1 MTSITNEPRLL
12 IVGASSGIGRSLAE
26 HALQRGAH
34 VCVSARS
41 ADALEEIC
49 AQGDGRGHAIVAD
62 LARPDDCRRMVDV
75 AAGAMGGLDAVVIAA
90 GWGTL
95 SMMTDADPDMWRQAF
110 EVNVIGP
117 TLVCGAATEHL
128 APTGIVS
135 FISSESA
142 SEVRWGLGFYAAS
155 KAALDVSIEAWR
167 LEKPTLRFQRVVMGA
182 TSPTGFCAGFDSAL
196 FDAALEAWLSQG
208 IRGDLM
214 STDDVGRQMAD
225 LIWSALANPGLVVS
239 DVRLAPVASGVP
251 SPT

>member
-1 MTSITNEPRLL
+1 MTSTTNEPRLL

-26 HALQRGAH
+26 HALRRGAH

-49 AQGDGRGHAIVAD
+49 AEGGGRGHAIVAD
-62 LARPDDCRRMVDV
+62 LARPDDCRRMVDA

-95 SMMTDADPDMWRQAF
+95 SMMADADPDTWRQAF

-117 TLVCGAATEHL
+117 TLVCGAATKHL

-142 SEVRWGLGFYAAS
+142 SEVRWGLGAYGAS
-155 KAALDVSIEAWR
+155 KAALDASIGAWR
-167 LEKPTLRFQRVVMGA
+167 LENPTLRFQRVVMGA
-182 TSPTGFCAGFDSAL
+182 TSPTGVCAGFDSAL
-196 FDAALEAWLSQG
+196 FDAALEAWVSQG

-214 STDDVGRQMAD
+214 ATDDVGRQMAD
-225 LIWSALANPGLVVS
+225 LLWSALDNPGLVVS
-239 DVRLAPVASGVP
+239 DVRLVPVASGVP